1 MHPED
6 PRHDAIRNATERT
19 LSLSADF
26 RLICVSVVRGERVGA
41 QPGAP
46 GIHLEHLVRLRQW
59 VAPLALP
66 AGRVSL
72 HVMEAL
78 SATATLLDFARH
90 NNVDLIVIGAPG
102 PEQQALAWWRSVA
115 SGVTANSSCSVL
127 VVRNPADREG

>member
-1 MHPED
+1 MTRVTAPSAAP
-6 PRHDAIRNATERT
+6 PRAE

-26 RLICVSVVRGERVGA
+26 RLICVSVVLGEQRRGAAGMRRASISSTWFGCA
-41 QPGAP
+41 SG
-46 GIHLEHLVRLRQW
+46 
-59 VAPLALP
+59 VAPASP
-66 AGRVSL
+66 CPRVAVSL

-115 SGVTANSSCSVL
+115 SRRDGQF
-127 VVRNPADREG
+127 